1 MMLLG
6 SSTYSIRLNGNIL
19 LEPRH
24 VLSDSGDPRMSAL
37 FDKYAVID
45 SSIDVTQ
52 RLSILPIPQV
62 VSDRGQPK
70 CEFLSCHK
78 LPYAKLL

>member
-6 SSTYSIRLNGNIL
+6 SSTYSIGLNGNIL
-19 LEPRH
+19 LELRH
-24 VLSDSGDPRMSAL
+24 VLSDSGYPRTSAL
-37 FDKYAVID
+37 FDKYEVID

-52 RLSILPIPQV
+52 RFSILPIPQI

>member
-6 SSTYSIRLNGNIL
+6 SSTYLIGLNRNIL

-24 VLSDSGDPRMSAL
+24 VLSDSGYPRTSAL
-37 FDKYAVID
+37 FDKYEVID

-52 RLSILPIPQV
+52 RFSILPILQV